1 MTNKALTRDSPAA
14 DDGPGACYITDQQ
27 SGQQKCHFITKSE
40 CDQRGGTFF
49 GGLCPPIGSEADLK
63 LMAKGVAA
71 EQTKKTE
78 QKAPAKKKKKQRKN
92 KRPRRK

>member
-1 MTNKALTRDSPAA
+1 MTNKASNLNNAVG
-14 DDGPGACYITDQQ
+14 DDGPGACYITEPQ

-49 GGLCPPIGSEADLK
+49 GGLCPPIGSEADLR
-63 LMAKGVAA
+63 LIAKVVA
-71 EQTKKTE
+71 TKKAKKTG